1 MLNIQLFI
9 LDQKDALRY
18 GRRVKAFAGPI
29 DVKGVIREELKN
41 RRGRMLFTGTARFS
55 KIKIVSNKRSL
66 CQ

>member
-1 MLNIQLFI
+1 MLDIQLFI

-18 GRRVKAFAGPI
+18 GRRVRVFAGPI

-41 RRGRMLFTGTARFS
+41 RRGRMLFTGTAGFS
-55 KIKIVSNKRSL
+55 KINIVSNKRSL